1 MNFPTKPGIIQILFS
16 QMRYIRLFFCCFLI
30 FSSSVRAE
38 EPEAQK
44 QRPKATASL
53 EIGAD
58 SLERRYIRPRLRF
71 DFPVSFGLF
80 YLDSD
85 YYQRMNGQL
94 QGEVDFWIDLGF
106 YKTLSRQWQLTIDLN
121 HFCRH
126 TTSFDYPH
134 VLDANELLA
143 EFWFDLSLFRLGL
156 GGGTFLGGNAGYKS
170 LVILNIDWHRILDS
184 EFSFMAET
192 KLVDFKEAFY
202 EFELSIALD
211 PSVDILARY
220 TKHYAYPKTTYL
232 GLRFNSYGK
241 TGEFIDKVMFRGGV
255 FPGDETQKIFAENE
269 FKLSFF
275 RSLDKQ
281 VLLTLNGNIPI
292 KRKDSFFGTFHPE
305 EIKYLT
311 TLEYEKKIGSELYG
325 VVCGRYAVH
334 MPVDVAQHFYSS
346 LGVGIGLKNQSH
358 FKKLEKPVRFSVYA
372 GHNFS
377 HKYDTAL
384 RLGVNTV
391 AKAMN
396 LGVDIQAELNPN
408 RFTNLVEAFVEFG
421 KEVKFRPYIAF
432 EWTEFLDSDQ
442 TGTRLLFGIDLTTWK

>member
-1 MNFPTKPGIIQILFS
+1 
-16 QMRYIRLFFCCFLI
+16 MRYIQCFFCCFLI
-30 FSSSVRAE
+30 FSFSLKAE
-38 EPEAQK
+38 EPQT
-44 QRPKATASL
+44 QILHPIATASL

-71 DFPVSFGLF
+71 DFPLSFGLF

-94 QGEVDFWIDLGF
+94 QGEIDFWIDLGF
-106 YKTLSRQWQLTIDLN
+106 SKALSRQWQFTLDLN

-134 VLDANELLA
+134 VLDANELCA
-143 EFWFDLSLFRLGL
+143 EFWVDLSLFRLGL
-156 GGGTFLGGNAGYKS
+156 GGGTFLGGNAGYQS
-170 LVILNIDWHRILDS
+170 LVILNMDWRRILDS
-184 EFSFMAET
+184 EFSFTAET
-192 KLVDFKEAFY
+192 KWVDFKEAFY

-211 PSVDILARY
+211 PSVDILVRY
-220 TKHYAYPKTTYL
+220 TKHYFYPKATYL
-232 GLRFNSYGK
+232 GLRFNSGGK
-241 TGEFIDKVMFRGGV
+241 AGEFIDKVLFRGGV
-255 FPGDETQKIFAENE
+255 FPGDETQKVFAENE

-275 RSLDKQ
+275 QSSDKQ

-292 KRKDSFFGTFHPE
+292 KRKDTFFGTFHPE
-305 EIKYLT
+305 EIKYLAA
-311 TLEYEKKIGSELYG
+311 LEYEKKIGSELLG
-325 VVCGRYAVH
+325 VVYGRYSVH
-334 MPVDVAQHFYSS
+334 MPVDVDLQFDSR

-358 FKKLEKPVRFSVYA
+358 FEKLEKPVRFSVYA

-377 HKYDTAL
+377 HKYNTAL

-391 AKAMN
+391 AQSTN
-396 LGVDIQAELNPN
+396 FGLDIQSELNPTW
-408 RFTNLVEAFVEFG
+408 FTNLAEAFIEFG

-442 TGTRLLFGIDLTTWK
+442 TRTRFLFGIDLISWK

>member
-1 MNFPTKPGIIQILFS
+1 M
-16 QMRYIRLFFCCFLI
+16 
-30 FSSSVRAE
+30 RAE
-38 EPEAQK
+38 EPEAQI

-94 QGEVDFWIDLGF
+94 QGEIDFWIDLGF
-106 YKTLSRQWQLTIDLN
+106 SKALSRQWQLTLDLN

-126 TTSFDYPH
+126 TTSFDYPN
-134 VLDANELLA
+134 VLDANELRA

-156 GGGTFLGGNAGYKS
+156 GGGTFLGGNAGYQN
-170 LVILNIDWHRILDS
+170 LVILNIDWYRILGS
-184 EFSFMAET
+184 EFSFTAET
-192 KLVDFKEAFY
+192 KLVDFEEAFY

-211 PSVDILARY
+211 PSVDILVRY
-220 TKHYAYPKTTYL
+220 TRQYYYPKATYL
-232 GLRFNSYGK
+232 GLRFNSRGK
-241 TGEFIDKVMFRGGV
+241 AGEFIDKVLFRGGI
-255 FPGDETQKIFAENE
+255 FPGDDTQKVFAENE

-275 RSLDKQ
+275 RSQEKQ
-281 VLLTLNGNIPI
+281 VLLTFNGNIPI

-305 EIKYLT
+305 EIKYLAA
-311 TLEYEKKIGSELYG
+311 LEYEKKIGAELFG
-325 VVCGRYAVH
+325 VVYGRYSVH
-334 MPVDVAQHFYSS
+334 MPVDVDQHFDSS

-372 GHNFS
+372 GHNFT
-377 HKYDTAL
+377 HNYDTAL

-391 AKAMN
+391 AQTIN
-396 LGVDIQAELNPN
+396 LGLDIQAELNPTWFVN
-408 RFTNLVEAFVEFG
+408 SAEAFVEFG

-432 EWTEFLDSDQ
+432 EWTEFLDSNQ
-442 TGTRLLFGIDLTTWK
+442 TLTRFLFGIDLISWN